1 MNLEKNFEKIEL
13 LLTRSGDLLE
23 LEEIIK
29 KLDSGTSEEK
39 IKTLESLESTN
50 DIEIIKKI
58 ISKLDDEDIQVR
70 GEAFSSLILNEN
82 KISNLLIE
90 NLRSDSKNIRGFTA
104 LVLGNRNDVN
114 AIPEIVKLTNDERSM
129 VRSCALGALGHLKAK
144 QAKDAIENCL
154 TDSNLEVKKSAL
166 QAAIYIDDVISENK
180 INEISKDNDPELKRL
195 LVNIKRKSGP
205 EGI

>member
-1 MNLEKNFEKIEL
+1 MKKIEL

-39 IKTLESLESTN
+39 IKTLESLEFTK
-50 DIEIIKKI
+50 DMQIIKKI

-82 KISNLLIE
+82 KISDLLIE

-104 LVLGNRNDVN
+104 LVLANRNDVN
-114 AIPEIVKLTNDERSM
+114 AIPEVVKLTNDESSM

-166 QAAIYIDDVISENK
+166 QAAIYIDDAISENK

>member
-1 MNLEKNFEKIEL
+1 MKKIEL
-13 LLTRSGDLLE
+13 LLTRSGELLE
-23 LEEIIK
+23 LDEIIK
-29 KLDSGTSEEK
+29 LDIGTSEEK
-39 IKTLESLESTN
+39 IKTLESLEFTK
-50 DIEIIKKI
+50 DMEIIKKI

-82 KISNLLIE
+82 KISDLLIE
-90 NLRSDSKNIRGFTA
+90 NLSSDSKNIRGFTA

-114 AIPEIVKLTNDERSM
+114 AIPEIVKLTNDESSM

-144 QAKDAIENCL
+144 QAKDVIENCF

-166 QAAIYIDDVISENK
+166 QAAIYIDDEISENK

-195 LVNIKRKSGP
+195 LENIKRKSGP